1 MKMEDG
7 KVYLEEITS
16 VKTYGDLIVMTDVS
30 RLPVVFNKKQ
40 LEQINLAVKSEEEL
54 ELAMKNFKF

>member
-1 MKMEDG
+1 MRIEDG

-16 VKTYGDLIVMTDVS
+16 VKTYGDLIVMTDSS
-30 RLPVVFNKKQ
+30 RMPIVFNKKQ

-54 ELAMKNFKF
+54 NRAMKNFKF

>member
-1 MKMEDG
+1 MRIDEG

-54 ELAMKNFKF
+54 NDAMKNFKF